1 MRAVEIT
8 TENAN
13 ALRELFRPS
22 IATYSV
28 FENLQKL
35 IKRRSTG
42 IAGPMRV
49 RENSR
54 RFCKGSDRIEVVTHA
69 EHLNDANKIRWC

>member
-1 MRAVEIT
+1 MRAVEIS

-13 ALRELFRPS
+13 ALRELFRQS
-22 IATYSV
+22 IEIYSV

-35 IKRRSTG
+35 IKRRSTE

-54 RFCKGSDRIEVVTHA
+54 RFARAATASK
-69 EHLNDANKIRWC
+69 W

>member
-13 ALRELFRPS
+13 ALRELFRQS
-22 IATYSV
+22 IETYSV

-35 IKRRSTG
+35 INRRSTE
-42 IAGPMRV
+42 IAGPMRSG
-49 RENSR
+49 E
-54 RFCKGSDRIEVVTHA
+54 FAALCKGSDRIEVVTHA
-69 EHLNDANKIRWC
+69 EYLNDANKIRWY

>member
-1 MRAVEIT
+1 MRAVEIS

-13 ALRELFRPS
+13 ALRELFRES
-22 IATYSV
+22 IETHSV

-35 IKRRSTG
+35 IKRRSTE

-49 RENSR
+49 RANSR
-54 RFCKGSDRIEVVTHA
+54 RFARAATASK
-69 EHLNDANKIRWC
+69 W